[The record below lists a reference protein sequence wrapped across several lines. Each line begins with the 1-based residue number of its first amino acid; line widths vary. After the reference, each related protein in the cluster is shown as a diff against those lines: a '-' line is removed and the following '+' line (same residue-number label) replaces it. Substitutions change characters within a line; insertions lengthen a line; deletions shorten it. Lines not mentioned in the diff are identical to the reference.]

1 MGWKLIIFTFLL
13 ILPSVYS
20 ATIQGDVYDLEL
32 NKLTDVIIEINSEP
46 KQTFVAKNSTY
57 LFDVP
62 IGNYI
67 ITARQRSQ
75 DLITQELVKV
85 KDNGN
90 YNIDLILMPSFE
102 IEQELL
108 NSTEESELDEFI
120 EENNDYQYVYQIILA
135 LFIICFLIV
144 AGFYVNRKLKLKR
157 RDQKE
162 VNKNNEKEDIL
173 TKKLIEFIK
182 KQDGRVT
189 QKDIRKQFTYS
200 EAKISL
206 IITELESKGVIKKI
220 KKGRGNIIILK

>member
-1 MGWKLIIFTFLL
+1 
-13 ILPSVYS
+13 
-20 ATIQGDVYDLEL
+20 
-32 NKLTDVIIEINSEP
+32 
-46 KQTFVAKNSTY
+46 
-57 LFDVP
+57 
-62 IGNYI
+62 
-67 ITARQRSQ
+67 
-75 DLITQELVKV
+75 
-85 KDNGN
+85 
-90 YNIDLILMPSFE
+90 MPSFE